1 MAVTMNRVLG
11 EAFGPQAGAARAAKE
26 VALVLGGIALLTL
39 AAKIRVPMWPV
50 PITMQTFAVL
60 ALGAGLGLRLGLM
73 TVLGYLALGAAGFA
87 VFTGEAAGLAYIAG
101 PTGGFLAGFALAAAA
116 MGLLA
121 RRGWDKSVAG
131 MAGAMLIGTAIIYAV
146 GLGWMTHLFAA
157 EHGLAWVVEKG
168 MLPFLPGDA
177 LKLVLAALVVPGLWK
192 LAR

>member
-11 EAFGPQAGAARAAKE
+11 EAFGPQAGTARAAKE

-39 AAKIRVPMWPV
+39 AANIRVPMWPV

-60 ALGAGLGLRLGLM
+60 TLGAGLGLRLGLM
-73 TVLGYLALGAAGFA
+73 SVLGYLALGAAGFA
-87 VFTGEAAGLAYIAG
+87 VFTGEGAGLAYIAG

-116 MGLLA
+116 MGVLA
-121 RRGWDKSVAG
+121 RRGWDKSVLG

-146 GLGWMTHLFAA
+146 GLGWMSYLFAA
-157 EHGLAWVVEKG
+157 DYGLAWVFEKG